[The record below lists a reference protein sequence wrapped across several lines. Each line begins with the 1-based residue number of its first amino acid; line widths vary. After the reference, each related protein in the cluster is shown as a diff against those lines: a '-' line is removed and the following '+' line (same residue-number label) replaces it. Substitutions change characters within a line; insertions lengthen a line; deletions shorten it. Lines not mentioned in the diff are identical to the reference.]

1 MSTKKKK
8 NSEGIRFIESIVY
21 IALIIVTIIA
31 NTYGNIYIKL
41 IPTLFIL
48 GIIGK
53 VIYTRPVITCLF
65 GGVFSII
72 TMYINGTY
80 SINEMLISGLS
91 AFIVIA
97 LGEIFGICLVVT
109 LKGLKSKLSIGDK
122 IKNMI
127 ITILFLTLSAC
138 ITVYMNGNIFTYMN
152 AKTKLNTYLISTY
165 EKASFEVEGYRYIPF
180 VESGYSFKVKNNQND
195 SIYKFVVYEDENLK
209 IYDEYKNSIIKLN
222 NNNINK
228 YIANNIDKS
237 SNINIESE
245 YIVYNQCRVT
255 VKYETELDNGY
266 EEDLAN
272 SVIKIMDKL
281 KLYKGYEDIIEIQVV
296 AKNKEGQNIN
306 IILIDKEEYNK
317 VCAISDEFNYI
328 MNMLKVEFFD
338 F

>member
-1 MSTKKKK
+1 MKKH
-8 NSEGIRFIESIVY
+8 
-21 IALIIVTIIA
+21 L
-31 NTYGNIYIKL
+31 
-41 IPTLFIL
+41 
-48 GIIGK
+48 
-53 VIYTRPVITCLF
+53 
-65 GGVFSII
+65 
-72 TMYINGTY
+72 
-80 SINEMLISGLS
+80 
-91 AFIVIA
+91 
-97 LGEIFGICLVVT
+97 
-109 LKGLKSKLSIGDK
+109 
-122 IKNMI
+122 
-127 ITILFLTLSAC
+127 
-138 ITVYMNGNIFTYMN
+138 
-152 AKTKLNTYLISTY
+152 
-165 EKASFEVEGYRYIPF
+165 FEVEGYRYIPF